1 MRLKPTPLVETSLVF
16 SIAWLISLILSIF
29 ATNDFNAALGM
40 ASGIAILYLMLS
52 YTIWA
57 VAGALFRAKSHRVR
71 FFVNITIT
79 SAIAILV
86 PVFVDTQLKTEA
98 LTRSYILMS
107 MIYFFASTIAAG
119 LTYFKLTRPKK
130 QKN

>member
-16 SIAWLISLILSIF
+16 SIAWLISLILSVF

-52 YTIWA
+52 YTLWGIT
-57 VAGALFRAKSHRVR
+57 GALFRRKSHLVR
-71 FFVNITIT
+71 FFVNLSIT
-79 SAIAILV
+79 SFFAIAV
-86 PVFVDTQLKTEA
+86 PIFVDAQLKSEA

-107 MIYFFASTIAAG
+107 MIYFFASAIAAG
-119 LTYFKLTRPKK
+119 LTFFVLTRPKK
-130 QKN
+130 QKK

>member
-16 SIAWLISLILSIF
+16 SIAWLISLILSVF

-52 YTIWA
+52 YTLWGIT
-57 VAGALFRAKSHRVR
+57 GAIFRRKTHPVR
-71 FFVNITIT
+71 FFVNLSIT
-79 SAIAILV
+79 SFFAIAV
-86 PVFVDTQLKTEA
+86 PVFVDAQLKSEP

-107 MIYFFASTIAAG
+107 MIYFFASAIAAG
-119 LTYFKLTRPKK
+119 LTFFVLTRPKK
-130 QKN
+130 QKK

>member
-16 SIAWLISLILSIF
+16 SIAWLISLVLSVF

-57 VAGALFRAKSHRVR
+57 VAGVIIRSKSHRIR
-71 FFVNITIT
+71 FFVNLTIT
-79 SAIAILV
+79 SLISIAV
-86 PVFVDTQLKTEA
+86 PIFVDAQLKSEA

-107 MIYFFASTIAAG
+107 LIYFFASGIAAG
-119 LTYFKLTRPKK
+119 LTYFMLTRPKK
-130 QKN
+130 QQD

>member
-16 SIAWLISLILSIF
+16 SIAWLISLVLSVF

-57 VAGALFRAKSHRVR
+57 VAGAIFRSKSHRIR
-71 FFVNITIT
+71 FFVNLTIT
-79 SAIAILV
+79 SLISIAV
-86 PVFVDTQLKTEA
+86 PIFVDAQLKSEA

-107 MIYFFASTIAAG
+107 LIYFFASGIAAG
-119 LTYFKLTRPKK
+119 LTYFLLTRPKK
-130 QKN
+130 QRD

>member
-1 MRLKPTPLVETSLVF
+1 MRLKPTPLVETSLIF

-119 LTYFKLTRPKK
+119 LTYFMLTRPKK